1 MKLRQSLSALLLLCA
16 GILHGQEA
24 IFVPNEGQWDGEFQY
39 KLSLKYGAIFFE
51 KGSLQIVLRDAMQ
64 IEDLHGH
71 QMHETGLSLPVDPLL
86 THAVRMSFIDAE
98 PE

>member
-39 KLSLKYGAIFFE
+39 KLPLKYGALFFE
-51 KGSLQIVLRDAMQ
+51 PGSVQMVLRDAGQ
-64 IEDLHGH
+64 IEDLRGH
-71 QMHETGLSLPVDPLL
+71 HMHEAGLSLPVDPLR
-86 THAVRMSFIDAE
+86 TH
-98 PE
+98 